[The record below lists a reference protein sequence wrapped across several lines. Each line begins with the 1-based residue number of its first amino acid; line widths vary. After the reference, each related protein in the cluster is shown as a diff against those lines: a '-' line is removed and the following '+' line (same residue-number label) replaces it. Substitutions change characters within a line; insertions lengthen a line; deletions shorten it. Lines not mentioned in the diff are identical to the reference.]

1 MIIRTTD
8 IQGIQWYKW
17 NGTYEKRDIL
27 EIVPKRSAYD
37 VFQNLSLNC
46 WNKTKFACNT
56 NINLIMPGPVSQYTF
71 KYQNK
76 GTQQEDAQRY
86 DKIYSVLER
95 VLASPDESQTECSE
109 AYRQVM
115 AGAFA
120 HENTNVIGPIMALFL
135 IWCKSRFIFS
145 HGTVWRPLKQLIS
158 IVNGQEMMAAI
169 KFNGWRLY
177 FDCVALH

>member
-1 MIIRTTD
+1 MTIRTTD
-8 IQGIQWYKW
+8 IQGIKWYKW

-37 VFQNLSLNC
+37 AFQNLSFNC

-76 GTQQEDAQRY
+76 VTGTQQEDAQRY

-95 VLASPDESQTECSE
+95 VLASPDESE
-109 AYRQVM
+109 A
-115 AGAFA
+115 
-120 HENTNVIGPIMALFL
+120 H
-135 IWCKSRFIFS
+135 S
-145 HGTVWRPLKQLIS
+145 
-158 IVNGQEMMAAI
+158 
-169 KFNGWRLY
+169 
-177 FDCVALH
+177 

>member
-1 MIIRTTD
+1 MDEKVIIMVGSAKSTDNSKSECGNINENGALRKINCEKKFLKWTLGTECQQRYPKCHKIITTIRTTD

-37 VFQNLSLNC
+37 AFQNLSLNC

-95 VLASPDESQTECSE
+95 VLASPDES
-109 AYRQVM
+109 
-115 AGAFA
+115 
-120 HENTNVIGPIMALFL
+120 
-135 IWCKSRFIFS
+135 
-145 HGTVWRPLKQLIS
+145 
-158 IVNGQEMMAAI
+158 
-169 KFNGWRLY
+169 
-177 FDCVALH
+177 